1 MNNFPLY
8 NNLIK
13 NIPNKDLSVKQKEE
27 FIKKVKNI
35 DSKGRDLIFALI
47 QFYRIENNKKEDI
60 KTIIPYKGVSE
71 VSKENTDNL
80 TWSLGDFPIKLRN
93 ILYKFII
100 MHMQTMEDD
109 AKRNNVINK

>member
-8 NNLIK
+8 NSLIT
-13 NIPNKDLSVKQKEE
+13 NIPTKDLSVKQKEE
-27 FIKKVKNI
+27 FIKKVQNI

-47 QFYRIENNKKEDI
+47 QFYRIENNNKDI
-60 KTIIPYKGVSE
+60 KNIIPYNGVSE
-71 VSKENTDNL
+71 VTKENTENL

-93 ILYKFII
+93 ILYKFIV

>member
-8 NNLIK
+8 NSLIN
-13 NIPNKDLSVKQKEE
+13 NIPSKDLSVKQKEE
-27 FIKKVKNI
+27 LIKKVQNI
-35 DSKGRDLIFALI
+35 DPKGRDLIFALI
-47 QFYRIENNKKEDI
+47 QFYRIENNKDTKS
-60 KTIIPYKGVSE
+60 IIPYNGISE
-71 VSKENTDNL
+71 VSKENTENL
-80 TWSLGDFPIKLRN
+80 IWSLGDFPIKLRN